1 MKSIGAILAGF
12 LVIVV
17 LSIGTDT
24 VMHALSIFPPMGKPM
39 ADSLWLLAT
48 VYRAVYG
55 IIGGYIAARLA
66 PDRPMLHALG
76 LGVLGLLA
84 GLAGGVVT
92 WNEGP
97 AFGPKWFAL
106 ALVALPMPTCQTGG
120 GFGEAA
126 WRKSRRIL

>member
-1 MKSIGAILAGF
+1 
-12 LVIVV
+12 
-17 LSIGTDT
+17 
-24 VMHALSIFPPMGKPM
+24 
-39 ADSLWLLAT
+39 
-48 VYRAVYG
+48 
-55 IIGGYIAARLA
+55 
-66 PDRPMLHALG
+66 MLHALG

-126 WRKSRRIL
+126 WRKSRSIL